1 MVVFFLSDTSPAFF
15 RTWYRHEK
23 NPQNCPVIHF
33 RLVILISIQFDPQ
46 TKNKH
51 PNNTYLQI
59 LYALQTQM
67 KSVRKMREVM
77 MQRAPRPMA
86 ALEFLVYSN
95 SVELLLVET

>member
-1 MVVFFLSDTSPAFF
+1 
-15 RTWYRHEK
+15 
-23 NPQNCPVIHF
+23 
-33 RLVILISIQFDPQ
+33 
-46 TKNKH
+46 
-51 PNNTYLQI
+51 
-59 LYALQTQM
+59 M